1 MTAMLTNSLNSL
13 FNAEPARA
21 GVLLRREGVN
31 RAYAYTG
38 RVNGS
43 NGYAWL
49 LSVETGA
56 LIQVDPTDEAGWAY
70 IKDAFGG
77 IEMADTLAVQT
88 AVSLVDREET
98 IARYHT
104 EMSEMR
110 SRMSRMHSDWDL
122 LNEKLNDESKS
133 RDWCNVYDQCVES
146 WNEEFSVFQLQPRS
160 QDYNVEVQITATWTV
175 YVPVENMNSAED
187 AEEYVRDNYSAAEC
201 LSAAGDS
208 WSTPDDS
215 EIEVQSAE
223 VQ

>member
-21 GVLLRREGVN
+21 GVLLRREGVT

-110 SRMSRMHSDWDL
+110 SRMSRMHADWDL

>member
-1 MTAMLTNSLNSL
+1 MTATMMTSLNVL

-21 GVLLRREGVN
+21 GVLLRREGVD
-31 RAYAYTG
+31 RTYAYTG
-38 RVNGS
+38 RINGS
-43 NGYAWL
+43 TSYAWL

-70 IKDAFGG
+70 VKDAFGAV
-77 IEMADTLAVQT
+77 EMADPLAVRT

-104 EMSEMR
+104 DASEYR
-110 SRMSRMHSDWDL
+110 TKIARMHSDWDL

-133 RDWCNVYDQCVES
+133 REWCGVYDQCVES
-146 WNEEFSVFQLQPRS
+146 WNEEFSVFQLQPRAM
-160 QDYNVEVQITATWTV
+160 DYNVEVTITATWTV
-175 YVPVENMNSAED
+175 SVPVENMHSADD
-187 AEEYVRDNYSAAEC
+187 AMDYVRENYSAAEC

-215 EIEVQSAE
+215 EIEVNDAE
-223 VQ
+223 QA

>member
-21 GVLLRREGVN
+21 GVLLRREGVT
-31 RAYAYTG
+31 RTYAYTG
-38 RVNGS
+38 RVNGPTS
-43 NGYAWL
+43 YVWL

-56 LIQVDPTDEAGWAY
+56 VIQIDPTDESGWSY
-70 IKDAFGG
+70 VKDAFGA
-77 IEMADTLAVQT
+77 IEMADPLAVQT